1 MKHSCALSLYWHNRY
16 AYQDCGLLGYDAMY
30 FHWRVLMFRRNLLP
44 PPSGRIP
51 QVHNLN
57 IHCCY
62 SLKSQMST
70 CVTGARMRGW
80 LQWRRTW
87 ACWYGRGRWKP
98 SAARSTVRQH
108 TRWCYDS
115 YEHLHD
121 LWFTC
126 QSRICLKP
134 SFDCAAGQDD
144 ICWLLTVEA
153 LVQSQVVHVGFLL
166 YSGSGAGFSRS
177 SYHSANV
184 PCLHVFTGRY
194 DGLFCVH
201 NTRGLI
207 VTVLLQVDNKVDT
220 CL

>member
-1 MKHSCALSLYWHNRY
+1 
-16 AYQDCGLLGYDAMY
+16 
-30 FHWRVLMFRRNLLP
+30 
-44 PPSGRIP
+44 
-51 QVHNLN
+51 
-57 IHCCY
+57 
-62 SLKSQMST
+62 
-70 CVTGARMRGW
+70 
-80 LQWRRTW
+80 
-87 ACWYGRGRWKP
+87 
-98 SAARSTVRQH
+98 
-108 TRWCYDS
+108 
-115 YEHLHD
+115 
-121 LWFTC
+121 
-126 QSRICLKP
+126 LKP